1 MGKAMVS
8 DDVILKQI
16 EFSYDSAGNVVST
29 VVRRRY
35 HNAPDSQTGPLEDPA
50 TTPKARV
57 TYTAS
62 YQDALG
68 RVIAAADYGTNG
80 EAAFSRPATVPAR
93 SDNVLVTSTGYNS
106 RGEAETTTDSAGM
119 VTFVEN
125 DDAGREIERI
135 VNYRSGSSSSSSSSS
150 SSGGCLPSADTNVTT
165 RTSYTPDGNVASIT
179 AVNPTTGDQ
188 VTSYTYGTTLADSDI
203 ATSTLK
209 RYETYPDSVG
219 GSDRVAFTYN
229 RQRQVTS
236 LTDQNGTVHSFDFD
250 KLGRAASGGLL
261 EGAEC
266 AMAC

>member
-1 MGKAMVS
+1 MVS
-8 DDVILKQI
+8 DDVIFEQV
-16 EFSYDSAGNVVST
+16 EFGYDAGGNVVGS

-35 HNAPDSQTGPLEDPA
+35 HNAPDNQTGPLEDPA

-62 YQDALG
+62 YPDALG
-68 RVIAAADYGTNG
+68 RVIATADYGTNG
-80 EAAFSRPATVPAR
+80 GAALTRPATVPAR
-93 SDNVLVTSTGYNS
+93 SDNVLVTTTGYNS
-106 RGEAETTTDSAGM
+106 RGEAETTTDPSGL
-119 VTFVEN
+119 VTFVTN
-125 DDAGREIERI
+125 DDAGREVERI
-135 VNYRSGSSSSSSSSS
+135 VNPQGSSSSS
-150 SSGGCLPSADTNVTT
+150 SSGGCLPSDDTNVTT
-165 RTSYTPDGNVASIT
+165 RTSYTADGNVSAIT